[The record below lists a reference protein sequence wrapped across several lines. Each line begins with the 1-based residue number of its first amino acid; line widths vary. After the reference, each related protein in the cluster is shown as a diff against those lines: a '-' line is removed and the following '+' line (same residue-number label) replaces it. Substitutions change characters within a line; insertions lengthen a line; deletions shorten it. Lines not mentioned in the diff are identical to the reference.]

1 MGIDNHIFYD
11 NDVKY
16 SHSSNSEVFID
27 VEYEQWGGHLNGY
40 STEEATV
47 MIAKSDVI
55 AMARHFKLTADDL
68 NANT

>member
-1 MGIDNHIFYD
+1 MSIDNHIFYD
-11 NDVKY
+11 NGVTY

-40 STEEATV
+40 STEETTM

-55 AMARHFKLTADDL
+55 AMAKHFKLTADDL
-68 NANT
+68 NDDG